1 MLEDKVKGVLRE
13 FEEDNQHFRGIFSTM
28 FDPLAKAIC
37 DFFTE
42 ECPECKG
49 KGTMLY
55 GERPIQTVEHYCYT
69 CKGEGRIPK
78 GIERVKA
85 ERRAHNSH
93 RKVFGS
99 AESKGVDV
107 RQD

>member
-1 MLEDKVKGVLRE
+1 MSKYEL
-13 FEEDNQHFRGIFSTM
+13 QM
-28 FDPLAKAIC
+28 
-37 DFFTE
+37 FTE

-55 GERPIQTVEHYCYT
+55 GKRPIQTVEHYCYT
-69 CKGEGRIPK
+69 CKGKGRIPK
-78 GIERVKA
+78 GIKRAKA
-85 ERRAHNSH
+85 ERRVHNSH
-93 RKVFGS
+93 REVFGS